1 MLSTVTRM
9 YITQHLNIYS
19 LEFLMNN
26 REIEIHYFLFF
37 LSYETIDYNRK
48 YQLLNEILIIDLQNT
63 ELFQPSC

>member
-1 MLSTVTRM
+1 
-9 YITQHLNIYS
+9 
-19 LEFLMNN
+19 MNN